1 MCSFNSSDDDLGLFS
16 HPNKLLR
23 DHLRNVAKLARG
35 IVEQYYPAENYDFEK
50 MAHAAYVVGLT
61 HDIGKSTSYFQEHL
75 RGLKSKSGLSQHSK
89 LSALVTYYLFK
100 SQFEDDS
107 TAVSWLLYA
116 YISVLKH
123 HGNLD
128 DVANML
134 LFEKNDQSLLM
145 HQVDSISDQGL
156 RALSLDTGLPLT
168 KDSIK
173 KWVSDFFEE
182 ANIFRAKVKRYLREN
197 DMTSYIKL
205 AFLYSALLEADKNE
219 VVLGGFEPRATFQ
232 VTPQDVQKYSANLNP
247 TPLNQLRSKAQKDSL
262 ESFKEL
268 CEAGDHRIFSLTL
281 PTGLGKTLTSMALAF
296 YLKDKLKREKG
307 QDLHIIYALPFIS
320 IIEDNAKAI
329 REMLTSLGI
338 SVDSSVLLQDHH
350 LAEPIYRVKNGEEEF
365 EYDTGASQI
374 LIEGWNSEIVVTTF
388 VQFFH
393 SLVSYRNHDLRRF
406 HKFGKSIIILDEV
419 QAIPV
424 KYWKLT
430 DELIKK
436 ITKELDCYVIFMTAT
451 KPILLSSGA
460 EIVNSSEYRQ
470 QLSRYVLDCTALS
483 EGPKELTEFSS
494 DVLTL
499 DLKHKRHAF
508 VFNTIAE
515 AEEFFWNLRE
525 ADFAED
531 FTFLSSRV
539 IPKERSKR
547 IQGIKSGTYR
557 NLVSTQV
564 IEAGVDVDFDVL
576 FRDLAPLDSIVQS
589 AGRCNRHGA
598 SHGTVKVLKLIRE
611 GKLFASQIYDRILLD
626 ITEKLL
632 SGRRFLEPELGEV
645 FDEYQRALVRR
656 KNVEGSSDAVM
667 ESLRRLRFDGP
678 SEQCPV
684 SSFRVIEEDYPRIEV
699 FVPVDEDG
707 ERLFAQYME
716 IRAREDPFERMHEFQ
731 KIKRDFYL
739 YVVSVPFKLD
749 NIPPQF
755 IPYETEQYRG
765 VLYIPPGNLED
776 YYDPVT
782 GFKTVGNTRIW

>member
-1 MCSFNSSDDDLGLFS
+1 
-16 HPNKLLR
+16 
-23 DHLRNVAKLARG
+23 
-35 IVEQYYPAENYDFEK
+35 
-50 MAHAAYVVGLT
+50 
-61 HDIGKSTSYFQEHL
+61 
-75 RGLKSKSGLSQHSK
+75 
-89 LSALVTYYLFK
+89 
-100 SQFEDDS
+100 
-107 TAVSWLLYA
+107 
-116 YISVLKH
+116 
-123 HGNLD
+123 
-128 DVANML
+128 
-134 LFEKNDQSLLM
+134 
-145 HQVDSISDQGL
+145 
-156 RALSLDTGLPLT
+156 
-168 KDSIK
+168 
-173 KWVSDFFEE
+173 
-182 ANIFRAKVKRYLREN
+182 
-197 DMTSYIKL
+197 
-205 AFLYSALLEADKNE
+205 
-219 VVLGGFEPRATFQ
+219 
-232 VTPQDVQKYSANLNP
+232 
-247 TPLNQLRSKAQKDSL
+247 
-262 ESFKEL
+262 
-268 CEAGDHRIFSLTL
+268 
-281 PTGLGKTLTSMALAF
+281 
-296 YLKDKLKREKG
+296 
-307 QDLHIIYALPFIS
+307 
-320 IIEDNAKAI
+320 
-329 REMLTSLGI
+329 
-338 SVDSSVLLQDHH
+338 
-350 LAEPIYRVKNGEEEF
+350 
-365 EYDTGASQI
+365 
-374 LIEGWNSEIVVTTF
+374 
-388 VQFFH
+388 
-393 SLVSYRNHDLRRF
+393 
-406 HKFGKSIIILDEV
+406 
-419 QAIPV
+419 
-424 KYWKLT
+424 
-430 DELIKK
+430 
-436 ITKELDCYVIFMTAT
+436 MTAT